1 MKAGHA
7 DLKVLMEEW
16 RQGGIPPA
24 KMLRRLRPVC
34 DVLYCEPVA
43 LVQEAEEL
51 LNLAF
56 AIGDGTL
63 SSSDVLKRL
72 EDIERSVCIELH
84 AAQAIE
90 PTGPVADPVAD
101 PMAEMWRELEAYQ
114 PQADK
119 NGHGETWK
127 AACRRRTQ
135 VAAEWAAMSPAMA
148 AASAAA
154 SDDARRALA
163 AAAMA
168 VVTGDNAYARLA
180 IDEIRRAKEAKP

>member
-16 RQGGIPPA
+16 RQGGIPPV
-24 KMLRRLRPVC
+24 KMQRRLRPVC

-72 EDIERSVCIELH
+72 EDIERSVCVELH

-90 PTGPVADPVAD
+90 PTGPVADPVAV
-101 PMAEMWRELEAYQ
+101 PVAGPVAEMWRELESYQ
-114 PQADK
+114 PRADRD
-119 NGHGETWK
+119 GHGESW
-127 AACRRRTQ
+127 ADMCRARTQ
-135 VAAEWAAMSPAMA
+135 VAAEWAAANASSLGVR
-148 AASAAA
+148 SAALVA
-154 SDDARRALA
+154 AVLVLTGNDAHAQ
-163 AAAMA
+163 
-168 VVTGDNAYARLA
+168 DA
-180 IDEIRRAKEAKP
+180 IDEIRRAKEGQR